1 MSRGN
6 GSSVIPFAV
15 FFAILLIVL
24 PAGADNVTVS
34 ETTVAPATTS
44 ISPATTVATI
54 PTTVPT
60 TVTAVTTTQT
70 PVPTTVTTVAPS
82 ATTVIP
88 AATTVITPPVTVVTI
103 EQPAATTV
111 AAATTGSVNVYS
123 SPTGASILIDG
134 TYCGTTPKTVNG
146 VPAGNHI
153 LRLTLSGYNDYE
165 GSIYIVAGQMAQ
177 GYGTLQ
183 PMSQVVSAVPT
194 QTVIVPVVVPV
205 AVTAEPTQDP
215 GLLGNSSVI
224 VAIIGVITAII
235 AAGASVFT
243 HVKPPKKE

>member
-15 FFAILLIVL
+15 FCAILLIVL

-34 ETTVAPATTS
+34 ETTVVPTTNITTQATVTVTNTTVPS
-44 ISPATTVATI
+44 TQTTVAT
-54 PTTVPT
+54 TQ
-60 TVTAVTTTQT
+60 TAVTTTRTSAT
-70 PVPTTVTTVAPS
+70 PTATTVTTQ
-82 ATTVIP
+82 
-88 AATTVITPPVTVVTI
+88 PVTVVT
-103 EQPAATTV
+103 TTIPTTIRETI
-111 AAATTGSVNVYS
+111 TTGSVNVYS

-183 PMSQVVSAVPT
+183 PINQVVSAAPT

-205 AVTAEPTQDP
+205 AVTPEPTQDP

>member
-15 FFAILLIVL
+15 FCAILLIVL

-34 ETTVAPATTS
+34 ETTVVPTTNITTQATVTVTNTTVPS
-44 ISPATTVATI
+44 TQTTVAT
-54 PTTVPT
+54 TQ
-60 TVTAVTTTQT
+60 TAVTTTRTSAT
-70 PVPTTVTTVAPS
+70 PTATTVTTQ
-82 ATTVIP
+82 
-88 AATTVITPPVTVVTI
+88 PVTVVTTVN
-103 EQPAATTV
+103 PATTTV

-183 PMSQVVSAVPT
+183 PINQVVSAAPT

-205 AVTAEPTQDP
+205 AVTPEPTQDP